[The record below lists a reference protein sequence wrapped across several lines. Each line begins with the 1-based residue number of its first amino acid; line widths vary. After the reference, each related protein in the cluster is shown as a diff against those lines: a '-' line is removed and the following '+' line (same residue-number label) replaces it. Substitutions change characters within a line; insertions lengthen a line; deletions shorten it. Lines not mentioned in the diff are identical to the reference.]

1 MELRHLRYF
10 YETANE
16 MNFTKAAEKLCIAQ
30 PPLSKQIKDLEN
42 ELGVSLFVR
51 KPHFLALTPEG
62 EVLKQYAAQILGL
75 ADKASE
81 TLQNM
86 GQGLHGIID
95 IACVEGNILRFLSE
109 CIAGFEKIHPAVR
122 YNIWTGGADDIISR
136 VRSGLS
142 DFGIIAD
149 VIDAEGIEHHRL
161 FKENW
166 TAIVPRDNPLSG
178 KADGTLNAEDLL
190 PYELIIPTRADRL
203 REINDWYKD
212 SDEKPRIICRY
223 TNVLTAYELSC
234 CSVGISIF
242 PGNAS
247 EIAGVD
253 GSDKVVCM
261 RISDSLVQ
269 ASMELISN
277 KYRMLPNVVSEFMGY
292 IKENVSEPHF

>member
-166 TAIVPRDNPLSG
+166 IAIVPRDNPLSG
-178 KADGTLNAEDLL
+178 KVDGTLNAEDLL